1 MGKNAN
7 SIQSLLGSQYW
18 RLRRSAGKFITYV
31 VLLTALA
38 ITLFPFAWMISSSF
52 KPQTE
57 LFAPEF
63 RLLPQRFTL
72 ENFENVWQHT
82 DFPQFFGNSF
92 KIAVTVSF
100 ASIVVSMYAAYALS
114 RFGFRGK
121 NAFGLLLLV
130 TQMFPGVLLVLPLFL
145 IFKGLRLFNT
155 HYAVMLAYLTFS
167 LPFCIWTLRG
177 FFDAIPKE
185 LEEAAL
191 IDGASR
197 LKALHLIILPVSGP
211 GIAAVGMYAF
221 IRSWNELLF
230 ALVILQNK
238 DLQTLP
244 LGLTN
249 FMEEFSFRWDL
260 LMAGSAITTVPVLFF
275 FLFMQKFIVQGLTA
289 GAVKG

>member
-1 MGKNAN
+1 VAHT
-7 SIQSLLGSQYW
+7 SLSVRSVRSPVYY
-18 RLRRSAGKFITYV
+18 RVRRWTGTVLTHV
-31 VLLTALA
+31 VLLIALM
-38 ITLFPFAWMISSSF
+38 ITLFPFAWMISSSL

-57 LFAPEF
+57 LFAEKP
-63 RLLPQRFTL
+63 RLIPQTITL
-72 ENFENVWQHT
+72 VNYQNVWQHT
-82 DFPQFFGNSF
+82 NFPRFFRNSF
-92 KIAVTVSF
+92 KIATTVS
-100 ASIVVSMYAAYALS
+100 ALSIVVSMYAAYAMS
-114 RFGFRGK
+114 RFIFRGK
-121 NAFGLLLLV
+121 NVFGLLLLA

-145 IFKGLRLFNT
+145 IFKAMHLFNT
-155 HYAVMLAYLTFS
+155 HAAVMLAYLTFS

-197 LKALHLIILPVSGP
+197 IGALHRIILPVSGP

-230 ALVILQNK
+230 ALVLLQGK
-238 DLQTLP
+238 EMQTLP

-260 LMAGSAITTVPVLFF
+260 LMAGSSITTVPVLFF

>member
-1 MGKNAN
+1 MGHISL
-7 SIQSLLGSQYW
+7 SI
-18 RLRRSAGKFITYV
+18 RSARGASYHRFRRTAGTV
-31 VLLTALA
+31 VTHLVLLIALMF
-38 ITLFPFAWMISSSF
+38 TLFPFAWMISSSF

-57 LFAPEF
+57 LFAETP
-63 RLLPQRFTL
+63 RLIPQTPTL
-72 ENFENVWQHT
+72 VNFENVWQHT
-82 DFPQFFGNSF
+82 NFPRFFGNSF
-92 KIAVTVSF
+92 KIATTVSLL
-100 ASIVVSMYAAYALS
+100 SIAVSVYAAYAMS
-114 RFGFRGK
+114 RFIFRGK
-121 NAFGLLLLV
+121 NAFGLLLLA

-145 IFKGLRLFNT
+145 IFKGL
-155 HYAVMLAYLTFS
+155 HYAVILAYLTFS

-197 LKALHLIILPVSGP
+197 ITALHLIILPVSGP

-230 ALVILQNK
+230 ALVLLQGK
-238 DLQTLP
+238 EMQTLP

-260 LMAGSAITTVPVLFF
+260 LMAGSSITTVPVLFF

>member
-1 MGKNAN
+1 VGHISRGPN
-7 SIQSLLGSQYW
+7 YH
-18 RLRRSAGKFITYV
+18 RLRRTAGTVLTHV
-31 VLLTALA
+31 VLLIALMF
-38 ITLFPFAWMISSSF
+38 TMFPFAWMISSSF

-57 LFAPEF
+57 LFAETPRLIPET
-63 RLLPQRFTL
+63 FTFV
-72 ENFENVWQHT
+72 NYENVWQHT
-82 DFPQFFGNSF
+82 NFPRFFANSF
-92 KIAVTVSF
+92 KIATTVSLF
-100 ASIVVSMYAAYALS
+100 SIAVSVHAAYAMLG
-114 RFGFRGK
+114 FIFRGK
-121 NAFGLLLLV
+121 NAFGLLLLA

-145 IFKGLRLFNT
+145 IFKVLHLFNT
-155 HYAVMLAYLTFS
+155 HAAVMLACLTFS

-185 LEEAAL
+185 LEEADL

-197 LKALHLIILPVSGP
+197 ITALHMIILPVSGP

-230 ALVILQNK
+230 ALVLLQGK
-238 DLQTLP
+238 KMQTLP
-244 LGLTN
+244 LGLKN

-260 LMAGSAITTVPVLFF
+260 LMAGSSITTVPVLLF